1 MRLTLRQKFG
11 GHISGG
17 SYMEYFGHLVPNM
30 ALKFPLDA
38 ISPLP
43 VCGSS
48 SCQVGQ
54 CYWRNAILWY
64 VSFLQ
69 VRVTVLDKNDS
80 PPQFL
85 DTPFVY
91 NVSEDLQ
98 IGHTI
103 STLRA
108 HDPDTLGSVTFL
120 LMDGHDG
127 KFLLEPSTGKLI
139 LNDTLDRETKSKYE
153 LRIRVSDGV
162 QYTEAYATIQVRNLL
177 TILDTAS
184 SIFLN
189 YSLNSP
195 SGERY
200 QW

>member
-17 SYMEYFGHLVPNM
+17 SYIEYSGHLVPNM
-30 ALKFPLDA
+30 ELVSARCHIAVASLWFLL
-38 ISPLP
+38 LP
-43 VCGSS
+43 SGSVLLT
-48 SCQVGQ
+48 Q
-54 CYWRNAILWY
+54 RNTLY

-177 TILDTAS
+177 TILGAAS
-184 SIFLN
+184 SIFFN

-200 QW
+200 Q